1 MNDLLYFAELK
12 ASGNLPSPKGVALTV
27 MDLCQRE
34 NVSLTEVA
42 HIIRGDPALAGRIIK
57 IANAVNP
64 NKRRPIASVS
74 PETLI
79 IIGTNTVQQIVL
91 GFSLVNA
98 KRHQVCKEFNYQEF
112 WSRSIAT
119 ACATQAIGE
128 TTRLAPAAEMF
139 TCGLLSNVG
148 RITLAAV
155 RPEAY
160 SEILK
165 QTAGQSSDVM
175 AAAETARFGMN
186 HRDLNNAMM
195 EDWGIPKFYAEAVL
209 FHENPDTSWFQ
220 PGSRQRKLADAIHL
234 ASLIADACLT
244 VEQDARNALMPK
256 ICELGEALDIDMVQ
270 MVSIADETAREWH
283 EWGELLDTPT
293 PVLPPFLPP
302 QHITGNEERKSA
314 SAEPLRILVVDDEM
328 LGLIFSKMLVNF
340 GHTVFTASNG
350 AEALQ
355 IAKREHPQVVIS
367 DWLLP
372 EMDGAALCRA
382 LRDDEKT
389 RDAYFIMLTHNG
401 DQQKRAEATR
411 AGANAYLSKPFDPKE
426 INVELFKARKYRP

>member
-1 MNDLLYFAELK
+1 VSDHLDFAELK

-27 MDLCQRE
+27 MELCQRE

-57 IANAVNP
+57 IANAINP

-148 RITLAAV
+148 RIGLAAV

-160 SEILK
+160 SDILRK
-165 QTAGQSSDVM
+165 TARQSSDVL
-175 AAAETARFGMN
+175 AAAETERFGMN

-209 FHENPDTSWFQ
+209 FHENPEESWFQ
-220 PGSRQRKLADAIHL
+220 PGSRQRKLTDAIHL
-234 ASLIADACLT
+234 ASLIAEACLT
-244 VEQDARNALMPK
+244 TDNDARNALIPH
-256 ICELGEALDIDMVQ
+256 ICELGDELDIEIVQ
-270 MVSIADETAREWH
+270 MISIADQTAREWH
-283 EWGELLDTPT
+283 EWGELLNTPT

-302 QHITGNEERKSA
+302 QHLAADTVRKHMHA
-314 SAEPLRILVVDDEM
+314 DPMRILVVDDEM
-328 LGLIFSKMLVNF
+328 IAMIFSKLLGNV
-340 GHTVFTASNG
+340 GHHVFTTNNG
-350 AEALQ
+350 QEALQ

-367 DWLLP
+367 DWLSP
-372 EMDGAALCRA
+372 DMDGAALCRA
-382 LRDDEKT
+382 LRDDEAT
-389 RDAYFIMLTHNG
+389 RDAYFIMLTSL
-401 DQQKRAEATR
+401 DDDQKRAEAAR
-411 AGANAYLSKPFDPKE
+411 AGANAYLHKPFDPKE
-426 INVELFKARKYRP
+426 INAELLKAQKLSP

>member
-1 MNDLLYFAELK
+1 MSDLLDFAELK

-27 MDLCQRE
+27 MELCQRE

-148 RITLAAV
+148 RIALAAV

-165 QTAGQSSDVM
+165 QTAGQSSDVI

-209 FHENPDTSWFQ
+209 FHENPDASWFQ
-220 PGSRQRKLADAIHL
+220 PGSRQRKLADSIHL

-244 VEQDARNALMPK
+244 TDQDARNALMPY

-283 EWGELLDTPT
+283 EWGELLNTPT
-293 PVLPPFLPP
+293 PTLPPFLPP
-302 QHITGNEERKSA
+302 QHITSTEERKPA

-328 LGLIFSKMLVNF
+328 LGFIFNKMLGNF
-340 GHTVFTASNG
+340 GHTVFTANNG

-367 DWLLP
+367 DWLSS

-382 LRDDEKT
+382 LRDDETT
-389 RDAYFIMLTHNG
+389 RDAYFIMLTHNN

>member
-1 MNDLLYFAELK
+1 VSDLLDFAELK

-27 MDLCQRE
+27 MELCQRE

-42 HIIRGDPALAGRIIK
+42 HVIRGDPALAGRIIK
-57 IANAVNP
+57 IANAINP

-98 KRHQVCKEFNYQEF
+98 KQHQVCKAFNYQEF

-148 RITLAAV
+148 RIGLAAV
-155 RPEAY
+155 RPESY
-160 SEILK
+160 SEILQ
-165 QTAGQSSDVM
+165 QTAGKSSDVL

-209 FHENPDTSWFQ
+209 FHENPQESWFQ
-220 PGSRQRKLADAIHL
+220 PGSRQRKLTDAIHL
-234 ASLIADACLT
+234 ASLIANACLT
-244 VEQDARNALMPK
+244 MDNDARNAQMPH
-256 ICELGEALDIDMVQ
+256 ICELGDALDIDMVQ
-270 MVSIADETAREWH
+270 MISIADETAREWH
-283 EWGELLDTPT
+283 EWGELLHTNT

-302 QHITGNEERKSA
+302 QHMPVHEAGHKPVIAN
-314 SAEPLRILVVDDEM
+314 PLSILVVDDEIIAM
-328 LGLIFSKMLVNF
+328 IFSKMLSSS
-340 GHTVFTASNG
+340 GHRVFTTNNG
-350 AEALQ
+350 RDAFQ
-355 IAKREHPQVVIS
+355 IANREHPQVVIS
-367 DWLLP
+367 DWLSP
-372 EMDGAALCRA
+372 DMDAAALCRA
-382 LRDDEKT
+382 LRDDPAT
-389 RDAYFIMLTHNG
+389 RDIYFIMLTSKL
-401 DQQKRAEATR
+401 DIQKRSEASR
-411 AGANAYLSKPFDPKE
+411 AGMDAYLSKPFDPKE
-426 INVELFKARKYRP
+426 INAELLKVQKRF